1 MMSIIPRRY
10 FIPYEHADFVGGLEI
25 GRVRDFDVATQ
36 QVQAQTFSFDHHVA
50 HVLLGWRRVD
60 RFWVEILIERRPHVK
75 RLAIEEQF
83 SIARFEAAKTKAIP
97 KNIDRGIAQA
107 RFDRIQHWM
116 IRTPETGG
124 IDAAL
129 ETFGARPFDRYSFR
143 ELSTTSFVANHDGQ
157 WERMAGHV
165 LGTTH
170 AHVGLD
176 LAINMGCDVHA
187 FDVQRRSKLK

>member
-97 KNIDRGIAQA
+97 KNINKSNPQA
-107 RFDRIQHWM
+107 ALERIKPRM
-116 IRTPETGG
+116 IPTPGEGG
-124 IDAAL
+124 IGGAL
-129 ETFGARPFDRYSFR
+129 ETFCPRAFDRYSFR
-143 ELSTTSFVANHDGQ
+143 EL
-157 WERMAGHV
+157 
-165 LGTTH
+165 
-170 AHVGLD
+170 
-176 LAINMGCDVHA
+176 
-187 FDVQRRSKLK
+187 